1 MLAIPP
7 LYVGDCRSETHNLSK
22 FNSSRAL
29 DRRQPLGPAKGMSLL
44 EALSSSFYPD
54 HRPLRIVVPNLIN
67 LAQQYAFERV
77 IVNELIGNLESAKLS
92 PPSTTPP
99 SPWQFEPVD
108 GQLSDHLYIKLGRP
122 SCRAESMRH
131 FRLMVRIN
139 SSHPDY
145 TLNNHRTTFTSR
157 GGATPGT
164 LVISN
169 LAGNTQKIVISSFG
183 KIRVGS

>member
-7 LYVGDCRSETHNLSK
+7 LYVGDCRSETHNPSE

-44 EALSSSFYPD
+44 EVLVVLFILTTAAA
-54 HRPLRIVVPNLIN
+54 IVVPNLIN
-67 LAQQYAFERV
+67 WRSSMRLRV
-77 IVNELIGNLESAKLS
+77 IVNELIGNLESSKALAAKHN
-92 PPSTTPP
+92 TTITV
-99 SPWQFEPVD
+99 QFEPVD
-108 GQLSDHLYIKLGRP
+108 GQYRITYINPDDQVVALKHETLP
-122 SCRAESMRH
+122 PE
-131 FRLMVRIN
+131 VRIN

-169 LAGNTQKIVISSFG
+169 LAGNTKKIVISSFG